1 MEIQLQIR
9 LQIQIVLLPGKKQ
22 KQKSK
27 VRNGDNP
34 QYMESFLF
42 HRITPGMLL
51 KIFHSPVG
59 DIFRF
64 KFR

>member
-1 MEIQLQIR
+1 M

-27 VRNGDNP
+27 VRNGDTP

-42 HRITPGMLL
+42 HRITPG
-51 KIFHSPVG
+51 KVIEQFSAANS
-59 DIFRF
+59 
-64 KFR
+64 